1 MGKAGNLEYFHPEK
15 RQIGAA
21 AQFISSALTPAM
33 PRRVSPNLVANHS
46 EDAILGATPTVITDD
61 DYREPGDRKAEF
73 LIVDAQPKR
82 NT

>member
-1 MGKAGNLEYFHPEK
+1 
-15 RQIGAA
+15 
-21 AQFISSALTPAM
+21 M
-33 PRRVSPNLVANHS
+33 PRRVSPTLVANHS